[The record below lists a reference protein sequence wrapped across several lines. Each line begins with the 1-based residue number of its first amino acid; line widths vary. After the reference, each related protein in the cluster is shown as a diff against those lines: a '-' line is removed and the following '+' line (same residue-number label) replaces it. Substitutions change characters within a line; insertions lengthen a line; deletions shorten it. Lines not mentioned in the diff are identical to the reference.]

1 MINTH
6 GKKKC
11 KAANPGSEA
20 YSPFV
25 SSRLVEDCSPPV
37 LLMLVDKVGS
47 EAVLLKERS
56 PTNAALPGIIVVM
69 ETHVHEV
76 QRVLKEQNITVN
88 TVERLFGLQGAR
100 MRDGA
105 ADWLDA
111 SAVIALTADLGGAV
125 RVGKGGLEP
134 RHFSRHRTWVG
145 T

>member
-1 MINTH
+1 MINTT

-11 KAANPGSEA
+11 KAANPGSED

-76 QRVLKEQNITVN
+76 QRILKEQNITVN

-111 SAVIALTADLGGAV
+111 STVIALTADLGGAV
-125 RVGKGGLEP
+125 
-134 RHFSRHRTWVG
+134 
-145 T
+145 